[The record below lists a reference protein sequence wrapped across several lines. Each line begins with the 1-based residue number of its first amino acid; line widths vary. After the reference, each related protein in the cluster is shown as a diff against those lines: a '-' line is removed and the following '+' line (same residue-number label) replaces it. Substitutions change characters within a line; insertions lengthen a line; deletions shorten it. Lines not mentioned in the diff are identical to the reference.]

1 MEGGEAMRIEAAFIQ
16 YLLTCQGV
24 TTLVGTRIRPL
35 RTRQAPI
42 KGKTAAMAPDGDTL
56 PRITIDKISNPREAC
71 LTGATT
77 LSSPRL
83 QVDVIAASFA
93 SANAVAEA
101 LRNCLHGFKG
111 WMSEVFVDSCILE
124 DERDFEDASDGLD
137 SAATCGV
144 SMDFIL
150 QHQEARPNAV
160 PVLE

>member
-1 MEGGEAMRIEAAFIQ
+1 MRIEAALIQ

-24 TTLVGTRIRPL
+24 TNLVGTRIRPL
-35 RTRQAPI
+35 RTNQSPI
-42 KGKTAAMAPDGDTL
+42 KGKTAGMVADGDTL

-93 SANAVAEA
+93 SAHSVAEA
-101 LRNCLHGFKG
+101 LRNCLHGYKG
-111 WMSEVFVDSCILE
+111 CMSEVFVDSCVLE
-124 DERDFEDASDGLD
+124 DEHDFEDASDGLD

-144 SMDFIL
+144 SMDFII
-150 QHQEARPNAV
+150 QHQEAKPNAV